1 METIPQVAYYELVGF
16 IQRSNI
22 VHIYMFFWCFVYDEA
37 GIIIYFFRDL
47 FFLLHYKITFF
58 FIITNLIE
66 LNLILINVV
75 DVNFLYRSIFDKSQ
89 LKNSHPRG
97 ILKNTSCEKYDGI
110 PRKTP
115 LKELK
120 VL

>member
-1 METIPQVAYYELVGF
+1 
-16 IQRSNI
+16 
-22 VHIYMFFWCFVYDEA
+22 MFFWCFVYDEA
-37 GIIIYFFRDL
+37 GLIIYFLGICFS
-47 FFLLHYKITFF
+47 YCITKSRF

-75 DVNFLYRSIFDKSQ
+75 DVNFLYKSIFDKSQ

-110 PRKTP
+110 PKKTP

>member
-1 METIPQVAYYELVGF
+1 
-16 IQRSNI
+16 
-22 VHIYMFFWCFVYDEA
+22 MFFWCFVYDEA
-37 GIIIYFFRDL
+37 GLIIYFLEICFS
-47 FFLLHYKITFF
+47 YCITKSRF

-75 DVNFLYRSIFDKSQ
+75 DVNFLYKSIFDKSQ

>member
-1 METIPQVAYYELVGF
+1 MENLGF
-16 IQRSNI
+16 YVNF
-22 VHIYMFFWCFVYDEA
+22 H
-37 GIIIYFFRDL
+37 FFRTWDL
-47 FFLLHYKITFF
+47 
-58 FIITNLIE
+58 E

-75 DVNFLYRSIFDKSQ
+75 DVNFLYKSIFDKSQ